1 MKRSELYARVWAE
14 PMIRVAA
21 DLGLSGPGL
30 AKLCARSGIPTPARG
45 HWAKLKAGKRSRQPP
60 LPQPELDPSIP
71 LPTPAQRER
80 KERKKTFEEGVRAG
94 VSARG
99 DTEVAPASA
108 DPGQSAAEPTKPDAI
123 GASIIAVTI
132 AGTLDRPH
140 PLVRATAVAVARLPA
155 LLKRWERATPMQR
168 ASASL
173 PHRPIL
179 RNGRYELDVSGG
191 LALIASLEAMDW
203 ILRFL
208 DALFKGLRGQGVRI
222 ERTTRKDERVAVLR
236 LAKDGEELV
245 MAPVVEGYK
254 REAVD
259 AQELARVKEEGGWS
273 SKWRY
278 WPSGRM
284 SMSVQGTERIVNANW
299 SGTPD
304 RLEAQLGTMVATCL
318 ELMAQQPTH
327 RKEREI
333 EEERQRREEERQYKL
348 RRQREAREEQL
359 KKAFEAS
366 EQYEQER
373 RLRRFLAMVERQADQ
388 FVEPYPERA
397 KVWLQ
402 IVRAQLETQSPWR
415 RTLGECLTGPS
426 WQPWPPRWWPSSEA
440 TEEE

>member
-30 AKLCARSGIPTPARG
+30 AKLCARSGVPTPSRG
-45 HWAKLKAGKRSRQPP
+45 HWAKLQAGKRSPQPP
-60 LPQPELDPSIP
+60 LLQPELDSNIP

-80 KERKKTFEEGVRAG
+80 KERKKTFEEDVRAG

-99 DTEVAPASA
+99 ETEVAPASA

-123 GASIIAVTI
+123 GASIIAVTV
-132 AGTLDRPH
+132 ADTLDRPH

-173 PHRPIL
+173 PLRPIL
-179 RNGRYELDVSGG
+179 RNGRYELDVPDG
-191 LALIASLEAMDW
+191 LAFIASLEAMDW

-284 SMSVQGTERIVNANW
+284 SVSVQGTERIVNASW
-299 SGTPD
+299 SGTPE
-304 RLEAQLGTMVATCL
+304 RLEVQLGTMVATCL

-333 EEERQRREEERQYKL
+333 EEQRRRQEEERQYKL

-373 RLRRFLAMVERQADQ
+373 RLRRFLTMVEREADQ

-402 IVRAQLETQSPWR
+402 VVRAQLEQQSPWR
-415 RTLGECLTGPS
+415 HTLGECLTGPS
-426 WQPWPPRWWPSSEA
+426 WQPWSPRWWPSSEA

>member
-45 HWAKLKAGKRSRQPP
+45 HWAKLQAGKRSRQPP
-60 LPQPELDPSIP
+60 LPQAELDPNIP

-80 KERKKTFEEGVRAG
+80 KKRQKTFDEGVRTG

-99 DTEVAPASA
+99 DMEVAHAGA
-108 DPGQSAAEPTKPDAI
+108 DPGQTSAESTKADPI
-123 GASIIAVTI
+123 GASTLAVTI
-132 AGTLDRPH
+132 ADTLDRPH

-155 LLKRWERATPMQR
+155 LLKRWERATRMQR

-179 RNGRYELDVSGG
+179 RNGRYELDVPGG
-191 LALIASLEAMDW
+191 LALVASLEAMDW
-203 ILRFL
+203 ILRFV
-208 DALFKGLRGQGVRI
+208 DALLKGLRGQGVRI

-254 REAVD
+254 CEAVD
-259 AQELARVKEEGGWS
+259 AQELARLKEEGGWAN
-273 SKWRY
+273 KWRY

-284 SMSVQGTERIVNANW
+284 SISVQGTERIVNASW

-304 RLEAQLGTMVATCL
+304 RLEAQLGTMIATCV

-333 EEERQRREEERQYKL
+333 EEERRRQEEERQYNL

-373 RLRRFLAMVERQADQ
+373 RLRRFLAVVERQAGQ

-402 IVRAQLETQSPWR
+402 VVRAQLEAQSPWR
-415 RTLGECLTGPS
+415 HTLGECLTGPS
-426 WQPWPPRWWPSSEA
+426 WQPWPPRWWPSSDA
-440 TEEE
+440 TEDN